1 MVNIHHFM
9 TVHKVRR
16 AALSP
21 QIADSLAIAGEKRSL
36 AYDERGCLRVTEE
49 YEVRVVK
56 AVVSFMTRK
65 SRAYIC

>member
-9 TVHKVRR
+9 TVHKVRKAA

-56 AVVSFMTRK
+56 AVFS
-65 SRAYIC
+65 